1 MDQVLH
7 GDIGQRILTDRP
19 YRDYSG
25 AIARGGDGLIGS
37 LTTCFGPKLLC
48 EYRLALPWHILDRE
62 DKIRIDRTECDDY
75 EQQSCIGL
83 RRSGK
88 ARPDTPSTTRVQLS
102 CA

>member
-19 YRDYSG
+19 YHDHSG

-37 LTTCFGPKLLC
+37 LTTCFGPKLLF
-48 EYRLALPWHILDRE
+48 EYRLARSWHILDRE

-75 EQQSCIGL
+75 MTAAVVRLAQV
-83 RRSGK
+83 R
-88 ARPDTPSTTRVQLS
+88 
-102 CA
+102 